1 VSVTETVLMK
11 LIVEAELPPV
21 PDYKPTLETP
31 PEAVIEMDQN
41 TGKDWSYTLPD
52 LGNLDSC

>member
-1 VSVTETVLMK
+1 MK